1 MTAQRTIRLVIAD
14 DQELVRRGF
23 GALINAE
30 DDLEVV
36 GEAANGLEAIEQAF
50 TTRPDVILMD
60 IRMPALDG
68 IEATRRITA
77 DDRLQPTKVLVLT
90 TFDLDQYV
98 YDALRAG
105 ASGFLLK
112 DTAPQQ
118 LLDAIRVVA
127 DGDAL
132 IAPGITRRLIAE
144 FAARPDPESN
154 DDVLGALT
162 ERERDVLI
170 EVARGDT
177 NAEIAA
183 RLFISPLT
191 AKTHVSRILTK
202 LNARD
207 RAQLVVI
214 AYETGLVQPGH

>member
-1 MTAQRTIRLVIAD
+1 
-14 DQELVRRGF
+14 
-23 GALINAE
+23 
-30 DDLEVV
+30 VV

-77 DDRLQPTKVLVLT
+77 DDRLQLTKVLVLT

-118 LLDAIRVVA
+118 LLDVIRVVA

-144 FAARPDPESN
+144 FAARPDPECS

-177 NAEIAA
+177 NAEGDAG
-183 RLFISPLT
+183 RLVLLEN
-191 AKTHVSRILTK
+191 R
-202 LNARD
+202 R
-207 RAQLVVI
+207 
-214 AYETGLVQPGH
+214 

>member
-1 MTAQRTIRLVIAD
+1 MTAHRTIRLVIAD

-77 DDRLQPTKVLVLT
+77 DDRLQLTKVLVLT

-144 FAARPDPESN
+144 FAARPDPERS

-214 AYETGLVQPGH
+214 AYETGLVKPGH